1 VTTGDYGVTTRSH
14 LLKVALC
21 KGFGLLSDYV
31 TTVTTGIGMEEFDVL
46 TLRIHPAGVSH
57 LHNPVQKASDLFHG
71 RLTPA

>member
-1 VTTGDYGVTTRSH
+1 
-14 LLKVALC
+14 
-21 KGFGLLSDYV
+21 
-31 TTVTTGIGMEEFDVL
+31 MEDFDVL